1 MHCSTAVII
10 DRLVKEC
17 YYFDILNGQKPII
30 IIWFMKHWSDTKML
44 KVHILTDDRVRKR
57 ELLAEHGL
65 SLWIEKDDKA
75 ILFDTGQS
83 SVFSHNAKAMGI
95 GLEAADYIVIS
106 HGHYDH
112 CGGLQYFPYKDKA
125 PAIYAHPDAFLKK
138 FASTDK
144 DEPSMEVGIPFEISG
159 QDWMKDRIVYTRK
172 PLKIDEGIMV
182 SGEIPCS
189 STFEEV
195 PKDFYVEKDGRMMHD
210 MMLDEQMLIIEDDD
224 EIAIFLGCSHPGVI
238 NSLKYA
244 QKLFPE
250 KSIKLLVAGMHLEN
264 VSPIRLQMTIQYIM
278 DMNIR
283 RVVPLHCTGFGA
295 MCEMKRFLGDRCLTL
310 CAGDT
315 IEI

>member
-1 MHCSTAVII
+1 
-10 DRLVKEC
+10 
-17 YYFDILNGQKPII
+17 
-30 IIWFMKHWSDTKML
+30 ML

>member
-1 MHCSTAVII
+1 
-10 DRLVKEC
+10 
-17 YYFDILNGQKPII
+17 
-30 IIWFMKHWSDTKML
+30 ML

-57 ELLAEHGL
+57 GLLAEHGL
-65 SLWIEKDDKA
+65 SLWIEKDCKA

-83 SVFSHNAKAMGI
+83 SVFCHNAKSMGI

-138 FASTDK
+138 FASTYK
-144 DEPSMEVGIPFEISG
+144 DEPSREVGIPFEISG
-159 QDWMKDRIVYTRK
+159 HDWLKDRIVYTRQ
-172 PLKIDEGIMV
+172 PLKIDEGILV

-195 PKDFYVEKDGRMMHD
+195 PKDFYIEKDSRIMHD
-210 MMLDEQMLIIEDDD
+210 MMLDEQMLIIED
-224 EIAIFLGCSHPGVI
+224 EGEVAIFLGCSHPGIV
-238 NSLKYA
+238 NSIKYA
-244 QKLFPE
+244 QKLIPD

-295 MCEMKRFLGDRCLTL
+295 MCEMKRFLCDRCLTL

-315 IEI
+315 IQI